1 MSGFYSRVFVCSVV
15 MSLSA
20 SAFAAA
26 PTVVLGHIEGK
37 VLINQGHGF
46 APAEAQQTV
55 KAGDRILVS
64 AKSSAEIFYA
74 AQSCSVT
81 YTKPRVVVIGKSA
94 PCKAGEQLSMVNDI
108 FIEQAAIVPIVPAP
122 PAGGIGLL
130 PLTAGLSQP
139 VAGLLAFSYTTFIAP
154 DVPISLP

>member
-1 MSGFYSRVFVCSVV
+1 MSGFYSRVFVCGVV

-26 PTVVLGHIEGK
+26 PAVVIEHIEGK

-46 APAEAQQTV
+46 MPAEVQQAV
-55 KAGDRILVS
+55 KVGDRILIS
-64 AKSSAEIFYA
+64 GKSSAEIYYA

-94 PCKAGEQLSMVNDI
+94 PCKAGEKLSMASEI
-108 FIEQAAIVPIVPAP
+108 FIEKAAVVSAP
-122 PAGGIGLL
+122 LGNGPGLVGM
-130 PLTAGLSQP
+130 TAGLSQP
-139 VAGLLAFSYTTFIAP
+139 TAGLLAFSYTTFVAP
-154 DVPISLP
+154 DVPVSLP